1 MAIVDT
7 LEAVRKLR
15 EAGMNETQAE
25 AVVEVIGSASTNL
38 MTKDDAAVLK
48 AEIRADVFRVVY
60 RVKADVYRAY
70 SGHWN
75 CRHRRNL
82 HSHRHGPPGCYSSPR
97 PTIQSS

>member
-48 AEIRADVFRVVY
+48 AEIRADVFRVETGVY
-60 RVKADVYRAY
+60 RVKADVYRAL
-70 SGHWN
+70 W
-75 CRHRRNL
+75 
-82 HSHRHGPPGCYSSPR
+82 
-97 PTIQSS
+97 IQGIGIVAIVGTFIAIATALG